1 MKLNRRAPQKLS
13 TVAAQPS
20 GDDAAPSLSHHC
32 GLGKKTTLILTLI
45 ALLTALSSLLSAR
58 EVRKEAAAVHAQ
70 LEIISQRLAQRAA
83 MPPIAT
89 AAAAGAPRAAP
100 VQLSAAT
107 AALRPLPSRRASVPI
122 AAAAAATAAAP
133 VLQRAAVA
141 PRPRPAAATPPPVI
155 PDTRCTSNSCTRD
168 ASIHCTTDNDC
179 RSAYLPTLADRTP
192 FPLFSR
198 TPIMELPYCTA
209 HRADCVRAVAERNR
223 IERYAVRRDA
233 KRASEIFDVNA
244 VPQHVCDAASPVRVV
259 MHDEW
264 WHGQKHIL
272 DGVFAHLKECPTPCA
287 VVEAYRNSGGGFE
300 RDHVFLQARVLV
312 CASINGSLSLSH
324 NTHTL
329 CCCATSLLFSSPLHS
344 LA

>member
-100 VQLSAAT
+100 VQLPAAT
-107 AALRPLPSRRASVPI
+107 AALRPLPSRPASVRI
-122 AAAAAATAAAP
+122 AAAAATAAAP

-324 NTHTL
+324 KTHTL